1 MAGFGVLIKRSRE
14 NLGLTV
20 RALADAIGKSPGYI
34 SRIEVQGEI
43 PSVDL
48 VVELAAALEGNVEEF
63 LESAKNDSM
72 ARAVREVEAK
82 YRDALSLPNNKPP
95 HPNP

>member
-1 MAGFGVLIKRSRE
+1 MTNFGILIKQSRE

-34 SRIEVQGEI
+34 SRIEVRGEI

-48 VVELAAALEGNVEEF
+48 VVELATALEGNAEHF
-63 LESAKNDSM
+63 LECAKNDSM
-72 ARAVREVEAK
+72 ERATNEVESK
-82 YRDALSLPNNKPP
+82 YQDALALYRKGKQDA
-95 HPNP
+95 

>member
-1 MAGFGVLIKRSRE
+1 MTNFGILIKQSRE

-34 SRIEVQGEI
+34 SRIEVRGEI

-48 VVELAAALEGNVEEF
+48 VVELATALEGNAEQF
-63 LESAKNDSM
+63 LECAKNDSM
-72 ARAVREVEAK
+72 ERATSEVESK
-82 YRDALSLPNNKPP
+82 YQDALALYRKGK
-95 HPNP
+95 HDA

>member
-1 MAGFGVLIKRSRE
+1 MTDFGILIKQSRE

-34 SRIEVQGEI
+34 SRIEVRGEI

-48 VVELAAALEGNVEEF
+48 VVELAAVLKGNAEQF
-63 LESAKNDSM
+63 LECAKNDSM
-72 ARAVREVEAK
+72 ERATNEVESK
-82 YRDALSLPNNKPP
+82 YQDALALYRKGK
-95 HPNP
+95 HDA